1 MTCPFYGYCVAN
13 QTTAECKCD
22 IACIEIY
29 APVCGTDGKT
39 YSNDCHMRRQAC
51 IDQKNIT
58 VSYKG
63 ECSKSHD
70 LQLNIIFASK
80 KTQCHTPVNNISQFV
95 ILLWP
100 VIFIL
105 NKLLFCLDHQCPV
118 FKCKPCPSGNYLRD
132 KKGCQTCQC
141 GGKNLLLP

>member
-22 IACIEIY
+22 FACIEIY

-39 YSNDCHMRRQAC
+39 YSNDCHMTRQAC

-63 ECSKSHD
+63 ECSKSND
-70 LQLNIIFASK
+70 LQSNIIFASK
-80 KTQCHTPVNNISQFV
+80 KTQFHMPVSVNNTSQFV
-95 ILLWP
+95 ILLWH
-100 VIFIL
+100 VIFI
-105 NKLLFCLDHQCPV
+105 
-118 FKCKPCPSGNYLRD
+118 SE
-132 KKGCQTCQC
+132 
-141 GGKNLLLP
+141 